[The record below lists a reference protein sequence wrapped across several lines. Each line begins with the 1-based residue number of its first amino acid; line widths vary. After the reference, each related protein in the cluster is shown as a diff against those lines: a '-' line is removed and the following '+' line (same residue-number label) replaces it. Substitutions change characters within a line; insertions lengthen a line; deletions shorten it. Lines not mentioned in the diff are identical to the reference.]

1 MYIQSLQPT
10 TINTTSYLN
19 IVAEKMEKLTI
30 KVVDVQG
37 MIAKKLT
44 TQVTQGIQELD
55 INLNDLANGNY
66 ILNAFSKDGFLKS
79 FRFKKL

>member
-55 INLNDLANGNY
+55 INLSDLANGNY
-66 ILNAFSKDGFLKS
+66 ILNAFSKDRFLKS

>member
-30 KVVDVQG
+30 KVLDVQG

-44 TQVTQGIQELD
+44 TQVIQGMQELD
-55 INLNDLANGNY
+55 INLSDLANGNY
-66 ILNAFSKDGFLKS
+66 ILNAFNQDGFLKS